1 MSGKVIQ
8 TLRAS
13 PLASILSEAELRMLA
28 NCGSIHE
35 YVPGQTI
42 VSADGLDER
51 LFLLRQG
58 QVALH
63 LTMNTETGQCSG
75 EATTVLAL
83 PSEPFGWA
91 AWMRPDRLGVSA
103 WALGSVSVVAFD
115 LARLGDTGTF
125 LKVSQRMLQLLY
137 ARLQEYGLCPPNVQ
151 ALLKMKRMLQV

>member
-8 TLRAS
+8 TLRKS

-28 NCGSIHE
+28 NCGSIYE
-35 YVPGQTI
+35 YAPGQTV
-42 VSADGLDER
+42 VSADGQDER

-63 LTMNTETGQCSG
+63 LTMNTETRQCSG
-75 EATTVLAL
+75 EIATVLTMLA
-83 PSEPFGWA
+83 EPFGWA

-103 WALGSVSVVAFD
+103 RALGSVSVVAFD
-115 LARLGDTGTF
+115 LTRLGDTGTF
-125 LKVSQRMLQLLY
+125 LKVSQRVLQLLY

-151 ALLKMKRMLQV
+151 ALLKMKRLLQV